1 MQWGTS
7 HDDPPKSQ
15 QKKHYARSRTKS
27 SNNDDDDDDHM
38 IGSAG
43 PDLTSASEL
52 DFLAFKD
59 GDGEVSDD
67 GPKTTAAKKVSPA
80 YHNHIVCC

>member
-15 QKKHYARSRTKS
+15 RKKHYARSRTKS
-27 SNNDDDDDDHM
+27 SDNNDDDDDP
-38 IGSAG
+38 ICSAG
-43 PDLTSASEL
+43 PDLTSTSEL
-52 DFLAFKD
+52 DFLTFKD
-59 GDGEVSDD
+59 GDGKVSDD
-67 GPKTTAAKKVSPA
+67 EPKTTAARKVSPA